1 MELFKKIYMSFYDS
15 WNLVMDAKYNPL
27 RHIPSLPTQFYITM
41 VLFIGWAVAFGLMAG
56 YYTGIFTSVLVHT
69 GVIFMLFFTA
79 STFNDA
85 ERDKKIWWTEWLE
98 EWELQKARR
107 VQQRENL
114 QEVMKL
120 RNRSFKTAL
129 MQNVNHEENTK
140 VVNESDS
147 GSSKQ

>member
-27 RHIPSLPTQFYITM
+27 RHIPSLPTQFYITL

-79 STFNDA
+79 STFKDA
-85 ERDKKIWWTEWLE
+85 ERDKKIWWTDWLE
-98 EWELQKARR
+98 EWEEQKERR
-107 VQQRENL
+107 KKQREDL
-114 QEVMKL
+114 QEVMKR
-120 RNRSFKTAL
+120 RNMSFRAAL
-129 MQNVNHEENTK
+129 LQNQNHKKNTDNVNQADRDPGN
-140 VVNESDS
+140 
-147 GSSKQ
+147 

>member
-27 RHIPSLPTQFYITM
+27 RHIPSLPTQFYITL

-79 STFNDA
+79 STFKDA
-85 ERDKKIWWTEWLE
+85 ERDKKIWWTDWLE
-98 EWELQKARR
+98 EWEEQKERR
-107 VQQRENL
+107 KKQREAL
-114 QEVMKL
+114 QQVMKR
-120 RNRSFKTAL
+120 RNMSFRAAL
-129 MQNVNHEENTK
+129 LQNENHKKNAD
-140 VVNESDS
+140 NMSQADRDP
-147 GSSKQ
+147 GN

>member
-27 RHIPSLPTQFYITM
+27 RHIPSLPTQFYITL

-79 STFNDA
+79 STFKDA
-85 ERDKKIWWTEWLE
+85 ERDKKIWWTDWLE
-98 EWELQKARR
+98 EWEEQKERR
-107 VQQRENL
+107 KKQREAL
-114 QEVMKL
+114 QQVMKRRNTSFRAALL
-120 RNRSFKTAL
+120 RNE
-129 MQNVNHEENTK
+129 NHKENTD
-140 VVNESDS
+140 NMSQADRDP
-147 GSSKQ
+147 GN

>member
-27 RHIPSLPTQFYITM
+27 RHIPSLPTQFYITL

-79 STFNDA
+79 STFKDA
-85 ERDKKIWWTEWLE
+85 ERDKKIWWTDWLE
-98 EWELQKARR
+98 EWEEQKERR
-107 VQQRENL
+107 KKQREAL
-114 QEVMKL
+114 QQVMKR
-120 RNRSFKTAL
+120 RNMSFRAAL
-129 MQNVNHEENTK
+129 LQ
-140 VVNESDS
+140 NESHKKNTDNLNQADRDP
-147 GSSKQ
+147 GN

>member
-27 RHIPSLPTQFYITM
+27 RHIPSLPTQFYITL

-79 STFNDA
+79 STFKDA
-85 ERDKKIWWTEWLE
+85 ERDKKIWWTDWLE
-98 EWELQKARR
+98 EWEEQKERR
-107 VQQRENL
+107 KKQREAL
-114 QEVMKL
+114 QEVMKR
-120 RNRSFKTAL
+120 RNMSFRAAL
-129 MQNVNHEENTK
+129 LQNENHKENTD
-140 VVNESDS
+140 NMNQADRDP
-147 GSSKQ
+147 GN